1 MFKSVL
7 LASCALSSLASLGFA
22 VTAQAQASAQDSQ
35 APTEVT
41 VIARATHIAP
51 SSAPLDVVEPT
62 STVQAGFLKNNIIPL
77 ASVDDIIKFQPSVWT
92 QNPNGPGIG
101 KAEEMTLRGFQD
113 GQYNVTFDGIP
124 FGDATDLHH
133 TTGSLFIAHDLQTA
147 VIDRGPGTGA
157 TIGKATFGGTIG
169 FLSKDVPTV
178 GGVELYGTT
187 GSFNTQAYG
196 VELDSGKQG
205 GVNGFFDAQHE
216 QTDGYLTHSNE
227 KRDNLAGKMTLDL
240 DDKTS
245 VTVLGSWNH
254 EFQYTTQG
262 ATLAQYAKN
271 GNNYGLCGDP
281 TLQCYYGY
289 QPSNYF
295 SDFEYVDVKHD
306 FGGVRIDNTLYHDGF
321 EHDYQESKDA
331 SDDVAKDNTVTPYTI
346 ISTSP
351 LTTKKGTALADIPG
365 KRADAVVNSLGDI
378 FRVEIDTPLG
388 VVKTGVWVEQQN
400 DHRYSLTND
409 ITKGYVP
416 VTGKLG
422 TAYSYLYKDTG
433 VTYQPYVEL
442 DWKPTDQLTVIP
454 GVKYTSYRRDVDAVV
469 NKTVGG
475 TLDQGVTYSA
485 WQPSLAAN
493 YRLSPDWAGY
503 AQVAKGF
510 LAPPI
515 DTFNVN
521 VITPLKPEETM
532 NYQVGTSV
540 RKHNWTLG
548 ADLYYI
554 DFDNYLSPQTIL
566 VDGSA
571 QTTFRNG
578 GGAIYKGVEL
588 EAQYALPN
596 GLSLYAN
603 YSDNDAKYKH
613 SNIILAEAPEYT
625 AAAGILYDDAHGL
638 YYSVIGKEI
647 GPRFGDDSAGS
658 APGDVAN
665 SRVGATFT
673 VDLAAGYH
681 FHTPITKNL
690 TASIKVG
697 NLLDSHKV
705 VDYAGTQSVSGTP
718 LYWLTPGRSVFFN
731 LDAKF

>member
-1 MFKSVL
+1 MIKPVL
-7 LASCALSSLASLGFA
+7 FATCALSALGFA
-22 VTAQAQASAQDSQ
+22 AAGHVQAQQASDA
-35 APTEVT
+35 TEVT

-62 STVQAGFLKNNIIPL
+62 SSVQVGFLKNNIIPL
-77 ASVDDIIKFQPSVWT
+77 ASIDDVIKFQPSIWS

-113 GQYNVTFDGIP
+113 GQYNVMFDGIP

-169 FLSKDVPTV
+169 FLSKDVPVV
-178 GGVELYGTT
+178 GGVELYGTA

-196 VELDSGKQG
+196 LELDSGAQS

-240 DDKTS
+240 DAKTS

-262 ATLAQYAKN
+262 ATLAEYAKY
-271 GNNYGLCGDP
+271 GNNYGLCNDP

-289 QPSNYF
+289 QPSNYY
-295 SDFEYVDVKHD
+295 SDFEYVDFKHD
-306 FGGVRIDNTLYHDGF
+306 FGGVRLDNNFYHDGF

-331 SDDVAKDNTVTPYTI
+331 SDDVLTDNTVTPYTI
-346 ISTSP
+346 TSTSP
-351 LTTKKGTALADIPG
+351 LTVKKGTAIADIPG

-378 FRVEIDTPLG
+378 LRLEIDTPLG
-388 VVKTGVWVEQQN
+388 VVKTGMWWEQQN

-409 ITKGYVP
+409 ITKGYAP
-416 VTGKLG
+416 VIGKLG

-433 VTYQPYVEL
+433 TTMQPYVEL
-442 DWKPTDQLTVIP
+442 DWKPNDQLTVIP
-454 GVKYTSYRRDVDAVV
+454 GVKYTSYRRSVDAVV

-475 TLDQGVTYSA
+475 TLDKAVTYAA
-485 WQPSLAAN
+485 WQPSLSAN
-493 YRLSPDWAGY
+493 YKISSDWSAY
-503 AQVAKGF
+503 AQAAKGF

-515 DTFNVN
+515 DTFNIN
-521 VITPLKPEETM
+521 PDQINDLKPEETM
-532 NYQVGTSV
+532 NYQAGTAI
-540 RKHNWTLG
+540 RKHRWTLG
-548 ADLYYI
+548 ADVYYI
-554 DFDNYLSPQTIL
+554 DFDNYLASY
-566 VDGSA
+566 
-571 QTTFRNG
+571 TTSTNETAFKNA
-578 GGAIYKGVEL
+578 GGAVYQGVEV

-603 YSDNDAKYKH
+603 YSDNSAKYK
-613 SNIILAEAPEYT
+613 SSKVTIAEAPEYT
-625 AAAGILYDDAHGL
+625 ASFGVLYDDSHGL

-647 GPRFGDDSAGS
+647 GPRYGDDGAGTGVFADDPS
-658 APGDVAN
+658 
-665 SRVGATFT
+665 SRVGSTFT
-673 VDLAAGYH
+673 ADLAAGYH
-681 FHTPITKNL
+681 FQSPVTKNL

-705 VDYAGTQSVSGTP
+705 VDYAGTATHAGVTAP
-718 LYWLTPGRSVFFN
+718 LYWLTPGRSVFVN

>member
-7 LASCALSSLASLGFA
+7 LATCAMSSLGFA
-22 VTAQAQASAQDSQ
+22 VSAHAQTQPQTQDQQS
-35 APTEVT
+35 PTEVT

-51 SSAPLDVVEPT
+51 SSVPLDVVEPT
-62 STVQAGFLKNNIIPL
+62 SSVQAGFLKNNIVPL
-77 ASVDDIIKFQPSVWT
+77 ASIDDIIKFQPSVWS

-147 VIDRGPGTGA
+147 VVDRGPGTGA

-178 GGVELYGTT
+178 GGVELYGTA
-187 GSFNTQAYG
+187 GSFNTQSYG
-196 VELDSGKQG
+196 VELDSGKSG
-205 GVNGFFDAQHE
+205 GVAGFFDYNHE
-216 QTDGYLTHSNE
+216 KTDGYLTHSNE
-227 KRDNLAGKMTLDL
+227 HRDNLFGKIALDL
-240 DDKTS
+240 SDDTT
-245 VTVLGSWNH
+245 VTASANWNH

-262 ATLAQYAKN
+262 ATLAEYAQYGK
-271 GNNYGLCGDP
+271 NYGLCSNP
-281 TLQCYYGY
+281 ALQCYYGY

-295 SDFEYVDVKHD
+295 SDFEYVDLKHKFND
-306 FGGVRIDNTLYHDGF
+306 HVRLDNNFYHNGF
-321 EHDYQESKDA
+321 IHDYQESKDA
-331 SDDVAKDNTVTPYTI
+331 SDNVLADNTVTPYTI
-346 ISTSP
+346 TSTNP
-351 LTTKKGTALADIPG
+351 LTVKKGATVADISG
-365 KRADAVVNSLGDI
+365 KRSDAVVNSLGDTL
-378 FRVEIDTPLG
+378 RLEIDTPIG
-388 VVKTGVWVEQQN
+388 TIKTGVWVDIQD
-400 DHRYSLTND
+400 DHRYSLNND
-409 ITKGYVP
+409 ITKDYVP
-416 VTGKLG
+416 VIGKTG

-433 VTYQPYVEL
+433 TTYQPYLEL

-454 GVKYTSYRRDVDAVV
+454 GVKYTSYERDFDAVV

-475 TLDQGVTYSA
+475 TADDSETYAA
-485 WQPSLAAN
+485 WQPSLSAN
-493 YRLSPDWAGY
+493 YRITSNWSAY
-503 AQVAKGF
+503 AQAAKGF

-521 VITPLKPEETM
+521 VVSPLKPEETM
-532 NYQVGTSV
+532 NYQAGTAM
-540 RKHNWTLG
+540 RAHNWTLG
-548 ADLYYI
+548 ADVYYI
-554 DFDNYLSPQTIL
+554 DFDNYLSPQNIL
-566 VDGSA
+566 VDGSQESA
-571 QTTFRNG
+571 YENA
-578 GGAIYKGVEL
+578 GGALYKGVEL
-588 EAQYALPN
+588 EGQYALPF
-596 GLSLYAN
+596 GLSVYGN
-603 YSDNDAKYKH
+603 YSYNSAKYKH
-613 SNIILAEAPEYT
+613 SDITIAEAPEYT
-625 AAAGILYDDAHGL
+625 AAAGLLYDNSHGL

-647 GPRFGDDSAGS
+647 GPRWGDDSAGL

-665 SRVGATFT
+665 SRIGSTFT

-681 FHTPITKNL
+681 FQSPVTRNL

-705 VDYAGTQSVSGTP
+705 VDYAGTQSVSGAP

>member
-7 LASCALSSLASLGFA
+7 LASCAFSSLGFFA
-22 VTAQAQASAQDSQ
+22 TVAHAQTSDT
-35 APTEVT
+35 PTEVT

-62 STVQAGFLKNNIIPL
+62 SSVQAGFLKNNIIPL

-147 VIDRGPGTGA
+147 VVDRGPGTGA

-169 FLSKDVPTV
+169 FLSKDVPAV
-178 GGVELYGTT
+178 GGVELYGTA
-187 GSFNTQAYG
+187 GSFSTQAYG

-240 DDKTS
+240 DDKTT

-262 ATLAQYAKN
+262 ATLAQYAKY
-271 GNNYGLCGDP
+271 GDNYGLCADP
-281 TLQCYYGY
+281 KLQCYYGY
-289 QPSNYF
+289 QPSDYF

-306 FGGVRIDNTLYHDGF
+306 FGGVRIDNNLYHNGF

-331 SDDVAKDNTVTPYTI
+331 SDDVLADNAVTPYTI
-346 ISTSP
+346 TSTSP
-351 LTTKKGTALADIPG
+351 LTVKKGTATTDIPG

-388 VVKTGVWVEQQN
+388 VVKTGFWVEQQN
-400 DHRYSLTND
+400 DHRYSLSND
-409 ITKGYVP
+409 ITKGYAP
-416 VTGKLG
+416 VIGKTG
-422 TAYSYLYKDTG
+422 TAYSYLYKDSG
-433 VTYQPYVEL
+433 VTWQPYVEL

-493 YRLSPDWAGY
+493 YKFSNDWAGY

-521 VITPLKPEETM
+521 VITPLKPEETT
-532 NYQVGTSV
+532 NYQAGTSI

-548 ADLYYI
+548 ADIYYI
-554 DFDNYLSPQTIL
+554 DFNNYLAPETIT
-566 VDGSA
+566 VNGS
-571 QTTFRNG
+571 QESTFKNG
-578 GGAIYKGVEL
+578 GGAVYKGVEL

-613 SNIILAEAPEYT
+613 TNITLAEAPQFT
-625 AAAGILYDDAHGL
+625 AAAGLLYDDSHGL

-647 GPRFGDDSAGS
+647 GPRWGDDSVGA
-658 APGDVAN
+658 APGDTAE
-665 SRVGATFT
+665 SRIGSTFT

-681 FHTPITKNL
+681 FHTPLTKNL

-705 VDYAGTQSVSGTP
+705 VDYAGDATHAGVTAP
-718 LYWLTPGRSVFFN
+718 LYWLTPGRSAFFN

>member
-7 LASCALSSLASLGFA
+7 LAGCALSSCALASLGFA
-22 VTAQAQASAQDSQ
+22 AHAQTSTSDT
-35 APTEVT
+35 PTEVT

-62 STVQAGFLKNNIIPL
+62 SSIQAGFLRNNIIPL

-147 VIDRGPGTGA
+147 IVDRGPGTGA

-169 FLSKDVPTV
+169 FLSKDVPAA
-178 GGVELYGTT
+178 GGVELYGTA
-187 GSFNTQAYG
+187 GSFSTQAYG

-227 KRDNLAGKMTLDL
+227 KRDNLAGKLTLDL
-240 DDKTS
+240 DDKTT
-245 VTVLGSWNH
+245 VTALASWNH

-262 ATLAQYAKN
+262 ATLAEYDRY
-271 GNNYGLCGDP
+271 GDNYGLCGDK

-295 SDFEYVDVKHD
+295 SDFEYVDVKHSFND
-306 FGGVRIDNTLYHDGF
+306 HVRLDNNFYHNGF
-321 EHDYQESKDA
+321 THDYQESKDA
-331 SDDVAKDNTVTPYTI
+331 SDNVLADNKVTVY
-346 ISTSP
+346 SP
-351 LTTKKGTALADIPG
+351 TRIGTKLSSPSDIPG

-378 FRVEIDTPLG
+378 LRLEIDTPLG
-388 VVKTGVWVEQQN
+388 TVKTGFWVEDQD
-400 DHRYSLTND
+400 DHRYSLSND
-409 ITKGYVP
+409 ITQGYIP
-416 VTGKLG
+416 VTGKTG
-422 TAYSYLYKDTG
+422 TAYSYIYKDTG
-433 VTYQPYVEL
+433 TTVQPYIEL

-454 GVKYTSYRRDVDAVV
+454 GVKYTSYRREFDALV

-475 TLDQGVTYSA
+475 TANDAVTYSA

-493 YRLSPDWAGY
+493 YRFSSDWAGY

-510 LAPPI
+510 LAPPV

-521 VITPLKPEETM
+521 VITPLKPEETT
-532 NYQVGTSV
+532 NCQIGTSV

-548 ADLYYI
+548 ADIYYI
-554 DFDNYLSPQTIL
+554 DFDNYLSPQSIT
-566 VDGSA
+566 VGGS
-571 QTTFRNG
+571 QETTYVNG

-613 SNIILAEAPEYT
+613 TGITLAEAPEYT

-638 YYSVIGKEI
+638 YYSIIGKEI
-647 GPRFGDDSAGS
+647 GPRFGDDSAGL
-658 APGDVAN
+658 APGDIAN
-665 SRVGATFT
+665 SRIASTFT

-681 FHTPITKNL
+681 FHTPLTKNL

-718 LYWLTPGRSVFFN
+718 LYWLTPGRSLFFN

>member
-7 LASCALSSLASLGFA
+7 LATCAVSSFSLAA
-22 VTAQAQASAQDSQ
+22 AANAQTQSQDAQ
-35 APTEVT
+35 PVEVT

-62 STVQAGFLKNNIIPL
+62 SSVQAGFLKNNIIPL
-77 ASVDDIIKFQPSVWT
+77 ASIDDVIKFQPSIWS

-133 TTGSLFIAHDLQTA
+133 TSGSLFIAHDLQTA

-169 FLSKDVPTV
+169 FLSKDIPVV
-178 GGVELYGTT
+178 GGVELYGTA
-187 GSFNTQAYG
+187 GSFNTKAYG

-205 GVNGFFDAQHE
+205 GVAGFFDYNHE
-216 QTDGYLTHSNE
+216 STDGYLTHSNE

-240 DDKTS
+240 DASTT
-245 VTVLGSWNH
+245 VTVLDSWNH

-262 ATLAQYAKN
+262 ATLDQYAKY
-271 GNNYGLCGDP
+271 GDNYGLCSDP
-281 TLQCYYGY
+281 KLQCYYGY

-295 SDFEYVDVKHD
+295 SDFEYIDVKHT
-306 FGGVRIDNTLYHDGF
+306 FGNGVRLDNNFYHNGF

-331 SDDVAKDNTVTPYTI
+331 SDDVLADNTVTPYTVT
-346 ISTSP
+346 STSP
-351 LTTKKGTALADIPG
+351 LTVKKGTAVADIPG

-378 FRVEIDTPLG
+378 LRLEIDTALG
-388 VVKTGVWVEQQN
+388 TVKTGFWVERQS

-416 VTGKLG
+416 VIGKLG

-433 VTYQPYVEL
+433 DTFQPYVEL
-442 DWKPTDQLTVIP
+442 DWKPNDQLTVIP
-454 GVKYTSYRRDVDAVV
+454 GVKYTSYRRSVEAVV

-475 TLDQGVTYSA
+475 TLDKGVTYSA

-493 YRLSPDWAGY
+493 YKFSSDWSGY

-515 DTFNVN
+515 DTFNIN
-521 VITPLKPEETM
+521 PDQITDLKPEETM

-540 RKHNWTLG
+540 RKHSWTLG

-554 DFDNYLSPQTIL
+554 DFDNYLASY
-566 VDGSA
+566 
-571 QTTFRNG
+571 TTSTNETAFKNA

-596 GLSLYAN
+596 GLSLYGN
-603 YSDNDAKYKH
+603 YSYNDAKYKH
-613 SNIILAEAPEYT
+613 SDVRLAEAPEYT
-625 AAAGILYDDAHGL
+625 AALGLLYDDSHGL

-647 GPRFGDDSAGS
+647 GPRFGDDGTGT
-658 APGDVAN
+658 GDLAE
-665 SRVGATFT
+665 SRVGSTFT

-681 FHTPITKNL
+681 FHSPVTKNL

-705 VDYAGTQSVSGTP
+705 VDYAGSTTHGGVALP